1 MRPLFYLMA
10 LLGLAV
16 TVRAQTAPPLSTPSS
31 LGTQGMF
38 PFSPPALDDSTNIFD
53 LSYLNEKP
61 AGTKGFVRVSGEN
74 FVDGAGKKLRFW
86 GVNLNFEGVFPDKE
100 VAPKIAG
107 RLAKFGFN
115 AVRMHHFDGNAA
127 PRGIWKVAAIGS
139 TRLKLPREVD
149 ADQLDRLDFF
159 VSELI
164 KRGIYID
171 FNLHVARKVVE
182 GEGVANAALLPDKD
196 KGMGAV
202 DAGFEKA
209 NIEFAKFLLNHV
221 NPYTTR
227 AYKAEPGVCALEV
240 DNESSLLSGWLDG
253 SLAKLP
259 NPYAENLRLGWN
271 DWLLRKY

>member
-1 MRPLFYLMA
+1 
-10 LLGLAV
+10 
-16 TVRAQTAPPLSTPSS
+16 
-31 LGTQGMF
+31 MF
-38 PFSPPALDDSTNIFD
+38 PFAPPALDDSTTVFD

-61 AGTKGFVRVSGEN
+61 AGAKGFVRVSGEH
-74 FVDGAGKKLRFW
+74 FVDGSGKKLRFW
-86 GVNLNFEGVFPDKE
+86 GVNLNFEGVFPDKDL
-100 VAPKIAG
+100 APRIAG
-107 RLAKFGFN
+107 RIAKFGFN
-115 AVRMHHFDGNAA
+115 AVRIHHYEGNAT
-127 PRGIWKVAAIGS
+127 PRGIWKAAAIGS

-164 KRGIYID
+164 KRGIYIN

-182 GEGVANAALLPDKD
+182 GEGVTNAALLPDKD

-209 NIEFAKFLLNHV
+209 NIEFARFLLQHV

-227 AYKAEPGVCALEV
+227 AYKSEPGVCAIEV
-240 DNESSLLSGWLDG
+240 DNESSVLTNWLDG

-259 NPYAENLRLGWN
+259 LSLIHI
-271 DWLLRKY
+271 